1 MLSSPIKMCM
11 YLKWGIVTSGVSWT
25 SEPSLGCETPGLLT
39 GCQSWENPNK
49 VVLHCHSGKKK
60 KKVLIIKFNFIP
72 SSNSEVFECSLCFRH
87 RDVVIIFLSMEFKI
101 SLERKAKL
109 TGHIFFLI
117 TASCSIVVLMTTNT
131 DLRQRIATGSFC
143 NRAFKQ
149 GLYGSD
155 PGDPSPKWW
164 EGVTHAGI
172 WNKSV
177 WQRGV
182 AVRRPADG
190 LWS

>member
-49 VVLHCHSGKKK
+49 VVFRCHSGKKK
-60 KKVLIIKFNFIP
+60 KKKKRVLIIKFNFIP
-72 SSNSEVFECSLCFRH
+72 SSNSEVFW
-87 RDVVIIFLSMEFKI
+87 V
-101 SLERKAKL
+101 L
-109 TGHIFFLI
+109 TLFQAWRCGYHFSIHGVQNLAGEKGKTNWTFFFLI
-117 TASCSIVVLMTTNT
+117 TASCFIVVLMTTNT

-149 GLYGSD
+149 GL
-155 PGDPSPKWW
+155 
-164 EGVTHAGI
+164 
-172 WNKSV
+172 
-177 WQRGV
+177 
-182 AVRRPADG
+182 
-190 LWS
+190 